1 MNPLG
6 ARFPVDKP
14 KGLGRVAGK
23 ASGCRVDF
31 SRRGLLPEEACNY
44 YMSSGGLEF
53 RSLLRFWRLASSEDD
68 AKIAVRVTSAEVLG
82 GEKVHCFALKDSEEM
97 SNLS

>member
-6 ARFPVDKP
+6 LWFPVDKP
-14 KGLGRVAGK
+14 KSFGRVANK

-31 SRRGLLPEEACNY
+31 SRRGVLPDHASNY

-53 RSLLRFWRLASSEDD
+53 CSLLRFWRLESSEDD
-68 AKIAVRVTSAEVLG
+68 VKIAVRVTSAEILG
-82 GEKVHCFALKDSEEM
+82 G
-97 SNLS
+97 